1 MIYLKSEYEIEKMRE
16 STRIVSQTL
25 GKIAQKIEPGVMTAT
40 LDRIAEDFIV
50 EQGGRPAFKG
60 YGSPTN
66 PFPATLC
73 ISVNEEVV
81 HGIPSNRKLKEGDI
95 VSVDCGVEKNGYFGD
110 HAYTFI
116 VGEVSSD
123 VKKLLQTTLNS
134 LHRGIEQAIHGNKI
148 GDIGHAVQ
156 QTCEQEGY
164 GVVRDLVGHGLGK
177 SLHENPSV
185 PNYGKKGKGTRL
197 RSGMTLAIEPMINM
211 GTWKVK
217 TLSDG
222 WTIVSADESLSAHFE
237 HNIVI
242 RKGEAEILS
251 TFDYIAELSKNSEN
265 VFYHGQTRAN

>member
-1 MIYLKSEYEIEKMRE
+1 MIYLKSESEIEKMRE

-25 GKIAQKIEPGVMTAT
+25 GKVAQKIEPGITTAA
-40 LDRIAEDFIV
+40 LDRIAEDFIA

-60 YGSPTN
+60 YGTPSN

-81 HGIPSNRKLKEGDI
+81 HGIPSNRELKEGDI

-116 VGEVSSD
+116 VGEVNND
-123 VKKLLQTTLNS
+123 VKKLLQTTLDS
-134 LHRGIEQAIHGNKI
+134 LHRGIEQATHGNKL
-148 GDIGHAVQ
+148 GDIGHAIQ

-177 SLHENPSV
+177 SLHEDPSV
-185 PNYGKKGKGTRL
+185 PNYGRKSKGTRL
-197 RSGMTLAIEPMINM
+197 RSGMTLAIEPMVNM

-222 WTIVSADESLSAHFE
+222 WTIVSADGSLSAHFE
-237 HNIVI
+237 HDIVV
-242 RKGEAEILS
+242 REGEAEVLS
-251 TFDYIAELSKNSEN
+251 TFDYIAELSKNPEN
-265 VFYHGQTRAN
+265 VFYHG